1 MKDPTVIQAKRYG
14 VYSCTGSTMMIA
26 AARLMA
32 EEDIS
37 ALVVVDQDGYLT
49 GIISRTDM
57 LRARRECEDWAGQPV
72 ERWMSKD
79 VVTVSPKDRLSQVT
93 QLLLDRQIHRV
104 VAVEEEYG
112 KQRPPGGDFLRRP
125 GISHGKG
132 K

>member
-1 MKDPTVIQAKRYG
+1 
-14 VYSCTGSTMMIA
+14 MIA

-112 KQRPPGGDFLRRP
+112 KQRPLAV
-125 GISHGKG
+125 ISSADLVYHMAKEND
-132 K
+132 